1 MKFRRLIS
9 GLTSLALSFS
19 VFAGVGTQKALN
31 SVEANAASANWK
43 FDFGNG
49 GVTSGYTGVSSGDG
63 YDASRGYGFAQ
74 TWNVGNVSAGGSG
87 AGSDAVEFKS
97 DDGANTF
104 NVDLPKGLYE
114 VKVTVGNAPRCSIK
128 MEGMLQIMNLT
139 RLNATETVKLPVTD
153 GQLNIQAVTG
163 IKNGQRSISA
173 VEIKQINTT
182 GEMPKMVWIC
192 GDSTVAN
199 YYNQADTAQH
209 GWGQFFGG
217 YVEGYEVRN
226 MATSGQYAKGFVDG
240 GQFEPIE
247 TYGKSGD
254 KYIISIGIND
264 TNYSNGD
271 EYYATVTDMVKKAK
285 AKGMEVILVKQQGRH
300 GDYNRSPKLSGR
312 WFGGQL
318 DTIGS
323 EQNVQ
328 VVDLFTMWQDFG
340 FSIGGYDAMTP
351 YYAADD
357 DLHQSL
363 KGSQKL
369 AELMADALKM
379 TKEPSEMNTTKAYR
393 FKNVNSGLYLEVKNA
408 EAAAGANVQQWS
420 GDTVGEWNVW
430 YLAHKG
436 YNYYEIWSYLDGGD
450 KYLLDVDGG
459 KGDNGTNIGIYTNT
473 NSGAQWFR
481 FFENGDGSYTIV
493 SRCSGDKGALEVG
506 SASTAA
512 GGNVQ
517 QWELNGHNC
526 QKWILEE
533 VDWGADDYT
542 QPEDGSSDP
551 IAFGDINGDGRVN
564 VFDMM
569 LLRRKFVENDTA
581 KYDAV
586 SDLNA
591 DGQVNIADL
600 VQLRSFLLKGTQCT
614 AAAEGLG
621 FVYAADQDFA
631 NSGIEE
637 TVNAGFRYR
646 SYVNLDNSVGK
657 RMVWTVNVPADGNYL
672 CNFGIANG
680 ADENRKMKIEVKGQK
695 DYWVQ
700 AFLTTGA
707 WMNWDERGLV
717 LPLRKGIN
725 HIRMTSMVSGGGPNF
740 DYLRMTKTD
749 EPIAEPY
756 DPTKEDSKQTG
767 GDHTL
772 FIAGDSTVQTYNE
785 RARTQ
790 NGGPIQG
797 WGAFIGDYLS
807 DGITVSNHALAGRSS
822 KSFYEQGRWKT
833 IADALQKGD
842 FVMIQFAINDS
853 AKSNAERYAPVC
865 GNVNSPSSG
874 SYEWYMTQFINDT
887 LAKGATPIL
896 VTTTLSAKSYSN
908 GKFVGSYG
916 DYCNACK
923 SLASKYSIPCID
935 LNTLMVNHY
944 NSVGYDKA
952 YSYHMAAVVQGST
965 DYTHFNDDGAKVIAG
980 IVANAVKSQGISGLS
995 GYVK

>member
-430 YLAHKG
+430 HLAHKG

-569 LLRRKFVENDTA
+569 FLRRKFVENDAA
-581 KYDAV
+581 KYDSV

-621 FVYAADQDFA
+621 FVYAADQEFTK
-631 NSGIEE
+631 GIEE
-637 TVNAGFRYR
+637 TLNAGFRYR
-646 SYVNLDNSVGK
+646 SYVNLDNEIGV

-700 AFLTTGA
+700 DFLTTGA

-822 KSFYEQGRWKT
+822 KSFYDQGRWKT
-833 IADALQKGD
+833 IADSLQKGD

-865 GNVNSPSSG
+865 GNVNSPASG

-952 YSYHMAAVVQGST
+952 CSYHMAAVVQGST